1 MVKSI
6 GLERYVGCSG
16 ADTHPVNWM
25 TLSRSRPLERC
36 IQCGNVIK
44 MDYVGPDDP
53 YGTLCAGFIAF
64 LTPCRGPPASR
75 NRAGAGDDA
84 PPHPARVLLQIV
96 SWLVLYSVT

>member
-25 TLSRSRPLERC
+25 TLSRSKPVERC

-53 YGTLCAGFIAF
+53 YRTLCMRFVLSNA
-64 LTPCRGPPASR
+64 RRWPPAAR
-75 NRAGAGDDA
+75 NRAGAGNDA

-96 SWLVLYSVT
+96 SWFVLLVT

>member
-1 MVKSI
+1 MDNPIIVKSI

-64 LTPCRGPPASR
+64 S
-75 NRAGAGDDA
+75 DA
-84 PPHPARVLLQIV
+84 MQEGHPPH
-96 SWLVLYSVT
+96 VTEPEPELMHHHIPPEYYYK

>member
-1 MVKSI
+1 MDNPIMVKSI

-53 YGTLCAGFIAF
+53 YGKFC
-64 LTPCRGPPASR
+64 S
-75 NRAGAGDDA
+75 
-84 PPHPARVLLQIV
+84 VLVVMTDL
-96 SWLVLYSVT
+96 